1 MSEEN
6 GLEALDN
13 WIDRLRIA
21 PGTAVDLAARDPSE
35 CPDGLKHPDAEALTL
50 AAVADLDRLQ
60 YLLFAD
66 GGASLLI
73 VLQGL
78 DAAGKDGAI
87 RHVLTGMNPQGVR
100 VAAFK
105 QPTPE
110 ETAHDFLWR
119 AHRAVPRK
127 GEVAIFNR
135 SHYEDVL
142 EVRVHDL
149 APKAVWQVRF
159 DQINA
164 FEALLA
170 ANGTRVLKFFLHISP
185 EEQLARFARRLADPA
200 RQWKISETDYTE
212 RAFWPAYTRAYE
224 EVLARCSTTDA
235 PWYVIPSD
243 RKWVRNL
250 AVARIIADNLHKME
264 LKTPPVHVDLSDIR
278 RRYHEAVSDET

>member
-1 MSEEN
+1 MSRKKKREKLGAWLH
-6 GLEALDN
+6 GLRVEAY
-13 WIDRLRIA
+13 A
-21 PGTAVDLAARDPSE
+21 PSELHRRDPAGRPE
-35 CPDGLKHPDAEALTL
+35 GLSRDEAAALTED
-50 AAVADLDRLQ
+50 AVAELDRLQ

-78 DAAGKDGAI
+78 DAAGKDGTI

-105 QPTPE
+105 QPSSRE
-110 ETAHDFLWR
+110 AAHDFLWR
-119 AHRAVPRK
+119 AHRVVPAR

-142 EVRVHDL
+142 VARVHEL
-149 APKAVWQVRF
+149 VPQEVWSSRY

-170 ANGTRVLKFFLHISP
+170 ANGTAILKFFLHLSP
-185 EEQLARFARRLADPA
+185 EEQLARFAKRLEDPD
-200 RQWKISETDYTE
+200 RQWKISEADYTE
-212 RAFWPAYTRAYE
+212 RRHWAAYTDAYE
-224 EVLARCSTTDA
+224 AALERCSTPHA

-243 RKWVRNL
+243 HKWVRNL
-250 AVARIIADNLHKME
+250 AVAQIIADRLEAMH
-264 LKTPPVHVDLSDIR
+264 LATPPVRVDLDDIR
-278 RRYHEAVSDET
+278 RRYHEAVRAKR